1 MEEAPLGASG
11 DRLQTELVLGQHREV
26 RLSTGSA
33 GRFND
38 RTS

>member
-11 DRLQTELVLGQHREV
+11 DQLDAELMLGQHREV

-33 GRFND
+33 VALQQPH
-38 RTS
+38 